1 MSLNQG
7 RWQPMK
13 VFLDCEFTQLN
24 ADAKLISLALVAE
37 DGREYYVELSDSY
50 DLSDCSDFV
59 KEHVLPQLD
68 PARYGCTVAEAQAK
82 LAGFVSGLHSNIQI
96 LSDAPEFDWEFFC
109 ELMYVDGHWP
119 VNVNNCPLNL
129 HDWYRELKPQEV
141 ELEIPDVPHHALF
154 DARILA
160 SLYRLLSG
168 VRSHEKQ

>member
-68 PARYGCTVAEAQAK
+68 PARYACNKADAQAK
-82 LAGFVSGLHSNIQI
+82 LLAFISGLHSNIQI
-96 LSDAPEFDWEFFC
+96 MSDAPEFDWEFFC
-109 ELMYVDGHWP
+109 ELMFVDGRWP
-119 VNVNNCPLNL
+119 VNVSNRPLNL
-129 HDWYRELKPQEV
+129 HNWYRELESQEV
-141 ELEIPDVPHHALF
+141 EIEIPEVPHHALL
-154 DARILA
+154 DAMILA
-160 SLYRLLSG
+160 SLYKSLKLNL
-168 VRSHEKQ
+168 